1 MITDIS
7 DHLCLLSIFKMKRLL
22 KEFTKGITIENPTF
36 ALVLGLCPTLAVSTS
51 LINAIGMGVAA
62 TFVLLGS
69 NIIISSVRKLI
80 PNQIR
85 IPCFIV
91 IIATFVTIVELL
103 MKAYFP
109 ALNAALGIFVPLI
122 VVNCIVLGR
131 AEAFACKR
139 PVVDSIFDA
148 LGMGVGF
155 TLALCIIAAI
165 REVLGA
171 GKLLGFSLSKG
182 FEPAAIMILAPGA
195 LLTMGLLI
203 GIVNYWHIKSK
214 SLQ

>member
-1 MITDIS
+1 
-7 DHLCLLSIFKMKRLL
+7 MKRLI

-36 ALVLGLCPTLAVSTS
+36 GLVLGLCPTLAVSTS
-51 LINAIGMGVAA
+51 VKNAIGMGLAA
-62 TFVLLGS
+62 TFVLTCS

-80 PNQIR
+80 PDQIR

-91 IIATFVTIVELL
+91 IIATFVTIAELL

-109 ALNAALGIFVPLI
+109 SLYAALGIFVPLI

-139 PVVDSIFDA
+139 PVMDSVFDA
-148 LGMGVGF
+148 LGMGAGF
-155 TLALCIIAAI
+155 TLALCIIACI

-171 GKLLGFSLSKG
+171 GKFLDYSVIKG
-182 FEPAAIMILAPGA
+182 FEPATMMILAPGA

-203 GIVNYWHIKSK
+203 GIVNYWHIRHKTNREIK
-214 SLQ
+214 KAGCNGCK